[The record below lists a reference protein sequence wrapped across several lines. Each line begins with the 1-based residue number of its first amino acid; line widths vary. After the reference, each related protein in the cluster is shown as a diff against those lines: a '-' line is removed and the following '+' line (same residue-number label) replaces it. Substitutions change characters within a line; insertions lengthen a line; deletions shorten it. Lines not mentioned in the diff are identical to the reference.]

1 MLIVQI
7 LEPCIALHYG
17 IRDVLGP
24 LCFDLFL
31 CCFCLNCTKNAN
43 LL

>member
-17 IRDVLGP
+17 IRDVQGP

-31 CCFCLNCTKNAN
+31 FRFSLNDTKNAN